1 MARYALRN
9 QQKIK
14 EVYGTSVLERMKV
27 SLDTYFKA
35 DDIKPEEWETNEPYP
50 IISIDDKG
58 HSFGLICFYVT
69 SVVYDVYHLAFKEFV
84 S

>member
-27 SLDTYFKA
+27 SLDAYFKA
-35 DDIKPEEWETNEPYP
+35 DDIKPEEWERTN
-50 IISIDDKG
+50 
-58 HSFGLICFYVT
+58 HT
-69 SVVYDVYHLAFKEFV
+69 R
-84 S
+84 